1 MSDIDVIEVYP
12 VELTSTNSTRPEKF
26 DGYNYSHLKEG
37 MENYDYF

>member
-26 DGYNYSHLKEG
+26 DDIIIFPFKRRGGEL
-37 MENYDYF
+37 